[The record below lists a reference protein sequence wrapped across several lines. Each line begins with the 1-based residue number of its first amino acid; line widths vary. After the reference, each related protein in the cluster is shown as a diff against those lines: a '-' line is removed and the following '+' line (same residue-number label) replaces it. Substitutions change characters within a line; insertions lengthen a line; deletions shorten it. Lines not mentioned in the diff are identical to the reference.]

1 MKTFVAMLLVSS
13 LAFADPP
20 TESLTIERDTDSPV
34 LAPDV
39 PGVSVRLRPGEQA
52 PFDGR
57 LLGLDENL
65 RRGREAVDCKA
76 ELASAKENVWTSKA
90 TLVVVIVGAV
100 ALGAAAGAGVT
111 AWAMR
116 R

>member
-1 MKTFVAMLLVSS
+1 MKTLMCALLASS

-20 TESLTIERDTDSPV
+20 ADSLTVDSPV

-39 PGVSVRLRPGEQA
+39 PNVSVRLRPGEQA

-57 LLGLDENL
+57 LVSLDENL
-65 RRGREAVDCKA
+65 RRGKALADCRG
-76 ELASAKENVWTSKA
+76 ELASAKENTWVSRPV
-90 TLVVVIVGAV
+90 LVAVIVGGLV
-100 ALGAAAGAGVT
+100 LGAAAGAGVT
-111 AWAMR
+111 AWALR